1 VSERLTTT
9 LLLPTLDEIEAVRV
23 IVPQLRKEWVD
34 EIIVIDG
41 GSTDGTVEYLRAAGL
56 QVHPQTI
63 RGYGEGLLEAIHLAK
78 GDIIIEFNP
87 DGNSIPDDIP
97 RIIAKVKE
105 GYDLVI
111 GSRYRDGAKSDDDD
125 WMTAAGNWMFTRI
138 VNLLFRT
145 HYTDVLV
152 GFRAY
157 RRGAALRLALDATGL
172 SWPCQSS
179 TRFARA
185 GLRVTEIPAHEPAR
199 IGGKRK
205 MMPLRTGWQI
215 TKLILRDFI
224 AFRPQQDEAN
234 PDQAKRDLAK
244 RDRTMSAAASINPGN
259 PGLFK
264 LLQRCKVCGSG
275 ALTDVIH
282 IAPQFLS
289 PTFTRNNAEEGELA
303 RIRVPLTMTL
313 CDRSRDPAGCG
324 LLQLREEVE
333 ADLLYRRYFY
343 RSATSETMRTDLR
356 NVVEDIRSR
365 LKLAP
370 QDIVVDIG
378 ANDCTTL
385 AFYPEHLRRVG
396 FEPARNI
403 DWSHV
408 DPGITVINDYFSAKP
423 FERHF
428 PGAKA
433 KAVGCNAMF
442 YDLSDPNSFVADV
455 KAILAPDGIW
465 CIQLSYLPLMLTNMN
480 FYDICH
486 EHLSYYSLDALK
498 RLMERNGLAVVD
510 ASTNAVNGGSLR
522 AFITHADN
530 KRACTETGAR
540 NLETLA
546 DAESALKLD
555 QARTYRD
562 YFKKIEDLS
571 TRVNRFLD
579 REIRRGGKIFG
590 LGASTKGN
598 VLLQLFGIT
607 KDRMPYISERN
618 PDKVG
623 LRTLGTDF
631 ELISEQ
637 RARDLHPSSM
647 VVLPWY
653 FKKEIVAR
661 EQDYLRQGGK
671 LLFPMPYAHVVT
683 KDGEV
688 TL

>member
-1 VSERLTTT
+1 MKLTTT
-9 LLLPTLDEIEAVRV
+9 LLLPTLNEIDAVRV
-23 IVPQLRKEWVD
+23 IIPQIRREWVD
-34 EIIVIDG
+34 EIIVVDG
-41 GSTDGTVEYLRAAGL
+41 GSTDGTVEYARGAGL
-56 QVHPQTI
+56 HVHSQTS
-63 RGYGEGLLEAIHLAK
+63 RGYGEGLLEAIRLSSC
-78 GDIIIEFNP
+78 DVIIEFNP

-97 RIIAKVKE
+97 RIIAKINE

-111 GSRYRDGAKSDDDD
+111 GSRYREGAKSEDDD
-125 WMTAAGNWMFTRI
+125 WLTAAGNWMFTRI
-138 VNLLFRT
+138 VNLLFGT
-145 HYTDVLV
+145 QYTDSLV

-157 RRGAALRLALDATGL
+157 RREQALRLNLDAPGL
-172 SWPCQSS
+172 SWPCQTS

-185 GLRVTEIPAHEPAR
+185 GLRVTEIFAHEPAR

-205 MMPLRTGWQI
+205 MMPFRTGLQI
-215 TKLILRDFI
+215 TRLILRDFL
-224 AFRPQQDEAN
+224 AFHPTQEPAKDDRVARAEAM
-234 PDQAKRDLAK
+234 A
-244 RDRTMSAAASINPGN
+244 SASINN
-259 PGLFK
+259 PGERRPFT

-275 ALTDVIH
+275 ALTDVIN
-282 IAPQFLS
+282 IEPQFLS

-303 RIRVPLTMTL
+303 KIRVALTMTL
-313 CDRSRDPAGCG
+313 CDRARNPDGCG

-343 RSATSETMRTDLR
+343 RSATSETMRNDLR
-356 NVVEDIRSR
+356 DVVEDISGR
-365 LKLAP
+365 LELKP

-408 DPGITVINDYFSAKP
+408 DRSITVINDYFSAKP
-423 FERHF
+423 FEQHF

-433 KAVGCNAMF
+433 KAIGCNAMF
-442 YDLSDPNSFVADV
+442 YDLSNPNSFVADA
-455 KAILAPDGIW
+455 KSILAPDGIW

-498 RLMERNGLAVVD
+498 KLMERNGLAVFD
-510 ASTNAVNGGSLR
+510 AATNAVNGGSLR

-530 KRACTETGAR
+530 KRAFTEAGQR
-540 NLETLA
+540 NLDALA
-546 DAESALKLD
+546 DIERKLKLD
-555 QARTYRD
+555 QAQTYRD
-562 YFKKIEDLS
+562 YFTKIQDLAG
-571 TRVNRFLD
+571 RVNNFLE
-579 REIRRGGKIFG
+579 REIQAGGKVFG

-598 VLLQLFGIT
+598 VLLQFLGIT
-607 KDRMPYISERN
+607 KERMPYISERN

-637 RARDLHPSSM
+637 RARDLRPSTM

-661 EQDYLRQGGK
+661 EQEYLRQGGK

-683 KDGEV
+683 KDQEI
-688 TL
+688 LL

>member
-1 VSERLTTT
+1 VKLTTT
-9 LLLPTLDEIEAVRV
+9 LLLPTLNEIEAVRV
-23 IVPQLRKEWVD
+23 IVPQIRREWVD
-34 EIIVIDG
+34 EIIVVDG
-41 GSTDGTVEYLRAAGL
+41 GSTDGTVEFARAAGL
-56 QVHPQTI
+56 HVHSQTT
-63 RGYGEGLLEAIHLAK
+63 RGYGEGLLEVIRLSNC
-78 GDIIIEFNP
+78 DVIIEFNP

-97 RIIAKVKE
+97 RIVAKINE

-111 GSRYRDGAKSDDDD
+111 GSRYLEGAKSDDDD
-125 WMTAAGNWMFTRI
+125 WLTAVGNWMFTGI

-145 HYTDVLV
+145 QYTDSLV

-157 RRGAALRLALDATGL
+157 RREYALQLDLDAPGL
-172 SWPCQSS
+172 SWPCQTS

-185 GLRVTEIPAHEPAR
+185 GMRVTEIFAHEPAR

-205 MMPLRTGWQI
+205 MMPFRTGLQI
-215 TKLILRDFI
+215 TKLILRDFLT
-224 AFRPQQDEAN
+224 FHPKQD
-234 PDQAKRDLAK
+234 
-244 RDRTMSAAASINPGN
+244 DRAARADAMSAATISNPGERN
-259 PGLFK
+259 PFT
-264 LLQRCKVCGSG
+264 LLQRCKVCGSRE
-275 ALTDVIH
+275 LTDVIS

-303 RIRVPLTMTL
+303 KIRVPLTMTL
-313 CDRSRDPAGCG
+313 CDRARNPDGCG

-343 RSATSETMRTDLR
+343 RSATSETMRNDLR
-356 NVVEDIRSR
+356 DVVEDISGR
-365 LKLAP
+365 LELAP
-370 QDIVVDIG
+370 HDIVIDIG

-385 AFYPEHLRRVG
+385 TFYPDHLRRVG

-408 DPGITVINDYFSAKP
+408 DRSITVINDYFSAKP
-423 FERHF
+423 FEQHF

-433 KAVGCNAMF
+433 KVIGCNAMF

-455 KAILAPDGIW
+455 KAILALDGIW
-465 CIQLSYLPLMLTNMN
+465 CIQLSYLPLTLTNMN

-486 EHLSYYSLDALK
+486 EHLSYYSLDALRK
-498 RLMERNGLAVVD
+498 LMERNGLAVVD

-522 AFITHADN
+522 AFVTHADN
-530 KRACTETGAR
+530 KSAFTETGQR
-540 NLETLA
+540 NLEALTA
-546 DAESALKLD
+546 KERALKLD
-555 QARTYRD
+555 QAQTYRD
-562 YFKKIEDLS
+562 YFKKIQDLAQ
-571 TRVNRFLD
+571 RVNAFLE
-579 REIRRGGKIFG
+579 REIGGGGKVFG

-598 VLLQLFGIT
+598 VLLQFFGIT
-607 KDRMPYISERN
+607 KERMPYISERN

-637 RARDLHPSSM
+637 RARDLRPSTM

-661 EQDYLRQGGK
+661 EQNYLRQGGK

-683 KDGEV
+683 KDREI

>member
-1 VSERLTTT
+1 VKLTTT
-9 LLLPTLDEIEAVRV
+9 LLLPTLNEIDAVRV
-23 IVPQLRKEWVD
+23 IIPQLRPEWVD
-34 EIIVIDG
+34 ETIVVDG
-41 GSTDGTVEYLRAAGL
+41 GSTDGTVEYVRAAGL
-56 QVHPQTI
+56 RVHSQVNQ
-63 RGYGEGLLEAIHLAK
+63 GYGEGLLEAIKLAR
-78 GDIIIEFNP
+78 GEVIIEFNP

-97 RIIAKVKE
+97 RIIAKINE

-125 WMTAAGNWMFTRI
+125 WLTATGNWMFTRI
-138 VNLLFRT
+138 VNLLFGT
-145 HYTDVLV
+145 QYTDSLV

-157 RRGAALRLALDATGL
+157 RRQQALQLDLDAPGL
-172 SWPCQSS
+172 SWPCQTS

-205 MMPLRTGWQI
+205 MMPFRTGLQI
-215 TKLILRDFI
+215 TKLILRDFLT
-224 AFRPQQDEAN
+224 FHP
-234 PDQAKRDLAK
+234 K
-244 RDRTMSAAASINPGN
+244 RDRARNDRAARDETMSEATTRGPNERTP
-259 PGLFK
+259 FT

-275 ALTDVIH
+275 ALTDVIN

-289 PTFTRNNAEEGELA
+289 PTFTRDNAEEGELA
-303 RIRVPLTMTL
+303 KIRIALTMSL
-313 CDRSRDPAGCG
+313 CDRARNPDGCG
-324 LLQLREEVE
+324 LLQLREEVD

-343 RSATSETMRTDLR
+343 RSATSETMRNDLR
-356 NVVEDIRSR
+356 DVVEDISSR
-365 LKLAP
+365 VKLKP
-370 QDIVVDIG
+370 QDIVIDIG
-378 ANDCTTL
+378 ANDCITL
-385 AFYPEHLRRVG
+385 AFYPDHLRRVG

-408 DPGITVINDYFSAKP
+408 DRGITIINDYFSAKP
-423 FERHF
+423 FEQHF

-433 KAVGCNAMF
+433 MAIGCNAMF
-442 YDLSDPNSFVADV
+442 YDLSDPNSFVADA

-498 RLMERNGLAVVD
+498 KLMERNGLAIFD

-530 KRACTETGAR
+530 TRAFTEAGRR
-540 NLETLA
+540 NLAALA
-546 DAESALKLD
+546 DAERELKLD
-555 QARTYRD
+555 QAQTYRE
-562 YFKKIEDLS
+562 YFSRIQDLAE
-571 TRVNRFLD
+571 RVNKFLE
-579 REIRRGGKIFG
+579 REIQSGGKVFG

-598 VLLQLFGIT
+598 VLLQFLGIT
-607 KDRMPYISERN
+607 KERMPYISERN

-631 ELISEQ
+631 ELISEE
-637 RARDLHPSSM
+637 RARDLRPSTM

-653 FKKEIVAR
+653 FKKEIIAR

-683 KDGEV
+683 KDQEIS
-688 TL
+688 L

>member
-1 VSERLTTT
+1 MKLTTT
-9 LLLPTLDEIEAVRV
+9 LLLPTLNEIDAVRV
-23 IVPQLRKEWVD
+23 IIPQIRREWVD
-34 EIIVIDG
+34 EIIVVDG
-41 GSTDGTVEYLRAAGL
+41 GSTDGTVEYARGAGL
-56 QVHPQTI
+56 HVHSQTS
-63 RGYGEGLLEAIHLAK
+63 RGYGEGLLEAIRLSSC
-78 GDIIIEFNP
+78 DVIIEFNP

-97 RIIAKVKE
+97 RIIAKINE

-111 GSRYRDGAKSDDDD
+111 GSRYREGAKSEDDD
-125 WMTAAGNWMFTRI
+125 WLTAAGNWMFTRI
-138 VNLLFRT
+138 VNLLFGT
-145 HYTDVLV
+145 QYTNSLV

-157 RRGAALRLALDATGL
+157 RREQALRLDLDAPGL
-172 SWPCQSS
+172 SWPCQTS

-185 GLRVTEIPAHEPAR
+185 GLRVTEIFAHEPAR

-205 MMPLRTGWQI
+205 MMPFRTGLQI
-215 TKLILRDFI
+215 TRLILRDFL
-224 AFRPQQDEAN
+224 AFHPTQEPAKEDRVARAEAMA
-234 PDQAKRDLAK
+234 P
-244 RDRTMSAAASINPGN
+244 ASISNPGERR
-259 PGLFK
+259 PFT

-275 ALTDVIH
+275 ALTDVIS
-282 IAPQFLS
+282 IEPQFLS

-303 RIRVPLTMTL
+303 KIRVALTMTL
-313 CDRSRDPAGCG
+313 CDRARNPDGCG

-343 RSATSETMRTDLR
+343 RSATSETMRNDLR
-356 NVVEDIRSR
+356 DVVEDISGR
-365 LKLAP
+365 LELKP

-408 DPGITVINDYFSAKP
+408 DRSITVINDYFSAKP
-423 FERHF
+423 FEQHF

-433 KAVGCNAMF
+433 KAIGCNAMF
-442 YDLSDPNSFVADV
+442 YDLSNPNSFVADA
-455 KAILAPDGIW
+455 KSILAPDGIW

-498 RLMERNGLAVVD
+498 KLMERNGLAVFD
-510 ASTNAVNGGSLR
+510 AATNAVNGGSLR

-530 KRACTETGAR
+530 KRAFTEAGQR
-540 NLETLA
+540 NLDALA
-546 DAESALKLD
+546 DIERKLKLD
-555 QARTYRD
+555 QAQTYRD
-562 YFKKIEDLS
+562 YFTKIQDLAG
-571 TRVNRFLD
+571 RVNNFLE
-579 REIRRGGKIFG
+579 REIKTGGKVFG

-598 VLLQLFGIT
+598 VLLQFLGIT
-607 KDRMPYISERN
+607 KERMPYISERN

-637 RARDLHPSSM
+637 RARDLRPSTM

-661 EQDYLRQGGK
+661 EQEYLRQGGK

-683 KDGEV
+683 KDQEI
-688 TL
+688 LL